1 MSRISV
7 LILAKNEAHNIQEC
21 IESCRFADEVI
32 VIDDFST
39 DQTAQIARSLG
50 AKVIERSM
58 NGDWGGQQTFAI
70 EQAQCEWIF
79 FIDADERCTPSLCDE
94 IRQVVTSGEK
104 YGYWVKR
111 INHFQKQLVQY
122 GPLSPDWV
130 CRLMPKQGSRVEG
143 FVHPKI
149 IHQHSDKKLT
159 HTMLHYTYQT
169 WEQYLRKMN
178 QYSTLAAE
186 KNYQE
191 GKRCHVVFDIVLRP
205 AFAFFKMYVLKKGF
219 LDGALGYML
228 SKNYANYTMN
238 KYIKLKY
245 LQQQNSPS
253 KHQW

>member
-1 MSRISV
+1 MPPISV
-7 LILAKNEAHNIQEC
+7 LILAKNEEHNIREC
-21 IESCRFADEVI
+21 IQSCSFAQEVI

-39 DQTAQIARSLG
+39 DPTVSIAEGLG
-50 AKVIERSM
+50 AKVIQRSM

-70 EQAQCEWIF
+70 EQASCEWIF
-79 FIDADERCTPSLCDE
+79 FIDADERCTPELCTE
-94 IRQVVTSGEK
+94 IAQVVAQGTP

-111 INHFQKQLVQY
+111 INHFQHNMVKH

-130 CRLMPKQGSRVEG
+130 CRLMPKQGSYVEG

-149 IHQHSDKKLT
+149 VHQHEDKKLT

-186 KNYQE
+186 KNFQE
-191 GKRCHVVFDIVLRP
+191 GKRCNVVFDIVLRP
-205 AFAFFKMYVLKKGF
+205 MFAFFKMYVLKKGF
-219 LDGALGYML
+219 LDGAIGYML

-238 KYIKLKY
+238 KYVKLKY
-245 LQQQNSPS
+245 LENNPTSS
-253 KHQW
+253 KQW

>member
-7 LILAKNEAHNIQEC
+7 LILAKNEAHNIREC
-21 IESCRFADEVI
+21 IDSCSFADEVI
-32 VIDDFST
+32 IIDDSST
-39 DQTAQIARSLG
+39 DDTRAIAESLG
-50 AKVIERSM
+50 ARVIERNM

-70 EQAQCEWIF
+70 SQASHEWIF
-79 FIDADERCTPSLCDE
+79 FIDADERCTPSLCTE
-94 IRQVVTSGEK
+94 IRQVVQSGEQ
-104 YGYWVKR
+104 YGYWIKR
-111 INHFQKQLVQY
+111 INHFQHKLVQY

-130 CRLMPKQGSRVEG
+130 CRLMPTKGSYVEG

-149 IHQHSDKKLT
+149 VHQHTDKKLSQ
-159 HTMLHYTYQT
+159 TMLHYTYET

-191 GKRCHVVFDIVLRP
+191 GKRCNVLLDVVLRP

-219 LDGALGYML
+219 LDGAIGYML

-238 KYIKLKY
+238 KYVKLKY
-245 LQQQNSPS
+245 LQDQASQNR
-253 KHQW
+253 